1 MNHIEKPIL
10 IESGIKSFYIETL
23 KNCHNIKEKYYNLMF
38 NISIFII
45 FVLLVSFI
53 LIYKYRGKITEE
65 ELKEKEEDRKKYIL
79 SKIRN
84 YEDAKLREQQSL
96 ITGLP
101 YIGTDFE
108 NII

>member
-1 MNHIEKPIL
+1 MNNNKPIL
-10 IESGIKSFYIETL
+10 IENGIKSFYIETL
-23 KNCHNIKEKYYNLMF
+23 KNCHKIKEKYYNLMF
-38 NISIFII
+38 NISIFIV
-45 FVLLVSFI
+45 FVLILSCI

-65 ELKEKEEDRKKYIL
+65 EMREKEEDRKRYIL

-84 YEDAKLREQQSL
+84 YQDAKLREQQSL